1 MKLNNN
7 QSNCLELRSTRV
19 IRYHSRCL
27 VSPAHGRK
35 EKPTALRQVN
45 HCCSVLTDKG
55 RNTAI
60 ITTLTSRRRRRDLP
74 LTPKWSG
81 VAPYLC
87 PGPSGQNKMSWV
99 VQRLDATGWGRGG
112 ADRPYSSLSARAASS
127 AHLMFRRTHRQKKR
141 CTLHLQLFNLLPNH
155 KEIVL
160 VTKTF
165 TCNWRMLT
173 IKLVN
178 SEGSFVFTASLVLEA
193 PWPHRR
199 AEPILPSFL
208 HNQSRT
214 SDRSTQCLVFSQN

>member
-1 MKLNNN
+1 MFGAHRLGEEHRHHHHPHFQKEEKGLAPHPKVVGSGPVPLPRS
-7 QSNCLELRSTRV
+7 QWTKQDELSG
-19 IRYHSRCL
+19 
-27 VSPAHGRK
+27 PEA
-35 EKPTALRQVN
+35 
-45 HCCSVLTDKG
+45 G
-55 RNTAI
+55 RNGMGAGCE
-60 ITTLTSRRRRRDLP
+60 SH
-74 LTPKWSG
+74 KS
-81 VAPYLC
+81 
-87 PGPSGQNKMSWV
+87 
-99 VQRLDATGWGRGG
+99 G
-112 ADRPYSSLSARAASS
+112 ADRPYSSLSARAALS
-127 AHLMFRRTHRQKKR
+127 AHLMFPRTHRQKKQ

-165 TCNWRMLT
+165 TCNWRMLA

-214 SDRSTQCLVFSQN
+214 SDRSTHCLVFSQN